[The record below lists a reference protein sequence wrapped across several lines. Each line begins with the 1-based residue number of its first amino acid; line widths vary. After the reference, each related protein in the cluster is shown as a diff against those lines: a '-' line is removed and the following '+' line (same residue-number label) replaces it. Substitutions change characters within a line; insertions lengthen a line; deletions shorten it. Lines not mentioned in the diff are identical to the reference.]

1 MFQFAIISVLIFIA
15 CQLINGIGNKIEE
28 IDLKKALEMHLL
40 FVGAIM
46 ILCHILRDMLPTW
59 KFVIHNWSLTNL
71 SSKLKEYFEGYQE
84 ESNESDGNDITENS
98 KSPNV
103 AINLF

>member
-1 MFQFAIISVLIFIA
+1 MFQFAVISVLLFIA
-15 CQLINGIGNKIEE
+15 CQLMGNKIEE

-59 KFVIHNWSLTNL
+59 KFVINNWSLTNL
-71 SSKLKEYFEGYQE
+71 SSKLKEYFVGYQE
-84 ESNESDGNDITENS
+84 ESDGDDITENS

-103 AINLF
+103 AINFF